1 MIRQLNP
8 FAVVML
14 AGGLF
19 YAQAARAQTG
29 ADPMSSMQFLV
40 GHWTCTSVT
49 GGKTTSYTTDW
60 ELVPGGRWMRG
71 TNRSGTSA
79 SEDLET
85 YDLATKAWR
94 TVDLEP
100 DGSMSVLVSS
110 PGAGAQRMAT
120 QSVYPDD
127 SQRVTFEKES
137 ENAYRLAFDFVVEG
151 KHETWED
158 DCTRTGAPR

>member
-1 MIRQLNP
+1 
-8 FAVVML
+8 ML
-14 AGGLF
+14 AFGLACTPAAW
-19 YAQAARAQTG
+19 AQSAT
-29 ADPMSSMQFLV
+29 DPMTWMNFLV
-40 GHWTCTSVT
+40 GHWTCTSVA
-49 GGKTTSYTTDW
+49 GGKMTSYTTDW

-85 YDLATKAWR
+85 YDLATKQWR

-110 PGAGAQRMAT
+110 RGASAQRIAT

-127 SQRVTFEKES
+127 SQRVAFEKQSNDE
-137 ENAYRLAFDFVVEG
+137 YKLTFDFLIKG
-151 KHETWED
+151 KHALWED
-158 DCTRTGAPR
+158 HCRR